1 MRSSYWGR
9 LWGVTLLFVF
19 DMDDVLYDYDWRA
32 RMEELT
38 AITGHDLHE
47 LRRRWWI
54 SGMEWKAEAG
64 DPSDPDEY
72 LAMVTSV
79 IGAPVSR
86 QEWVRIRAEATH
98 ARPAAL
104 DAVRRAAEL
113 GQVALLTNNGILIH
127 HHLHEVAPELVP
139 IMRREHMHAS
149 AAFGARKP
157 DPVVYERIIAH
168 YGATA
173 DRTFFTDDRTENIEG
188 AESIGVT
195 GHLYRDEASL
205 LAAIEAFAAEAE
217 EAA

>member
-9 LWGVTLLFVF
+9 LRGVTLLFVF
-19 DMDDVLYDYDWRA
+19 DMDDVLYDYDWRT
-32 RMEELT
+32 RMESLT

-54 SGMEWKAEAG
+54 SGMEWTAEAG

-72 LAMVTSV
+72 LAMVTRI
-79 IGAPVSR
+79 IGAEISR
-86 QEWVRIRAEATH
+86 DEWVRIRAEATH

-113 GQVALLTNNGILIH
+113 GRVALLTNNGILIH

-139 IMRREHMHAS
+139 IMGREHMHAS

-157 DPVVYERIIAH
+157 DPLVYERVLAH

-173 DRTFFTDDRTENIEG
+173 ADTFFTDDRTENIDG
-188 AESIGVT
+188 AESIGIT
-195 GHLYRDEASL
+195 GHLYRDEAAL
-205 LAAIEAFAAEAE
+205 LAAIESFAAEAR
-217 EAA
+217 AA

>member
-9 LWGVTLLFVF
+9 LGGVTLLFVF

-32 RMEELT
+32 RMQALT
-38 AITGHDLHE
+38 EITGHDLHE

-54 SGMEWKAEAG
+54 SGTEWTAEAG
-64 DPSDPDEY
+64 EPSDPDDY
-72 LAMVTSV
+72 LAMVTET
-79 IGAPVSR
+79 IGAEISR
-86 QEWVRIRAEATH
+86 EEWVRIRAEATH

-139 IMRREHMHAS
+139 IMGREHLHAS

-157 DPVVYERIIAH
+157 DPVVYERIVAH

-173 DRTFFTDDRTENIEG
+173 ANTFFTDDRTENIEG

-195 GHLYRDEASL
+195 GHLYVDEASL
-205 LAAIEAFAAEAE
+205 LAAIEAFAAEAQ
-217 EAA
+217 AA